1 MNIKKLFLYMGAI
14 LTLSLVTMCVTTV
27 NDNAGKEETVIC
39 RGQEAHTSGPMV
51 KVGQQA
57 PDFQA
62 TNAEMK
68 EVSLS
73 SFKGKRVILNI
84 FPSLDTPTCAL
95 SVRQFNARASELE
108 NTVVLCLSMDLPFAQ
123 SRFCSVEG
131 LNNVVPLSLFRSQ
144 DFLQGYG
151 IQLADGPLRG
161 LMARAVVVID
171 ENGKVCY
178 TQLVSN
184 ISNEPDYDAALRC
197 KKRSRLLQQKRRCCY
212 SSDVAKLMFSS

>member
-1 MNIKKLFLYMGAI
+1 MNTTKFILCMGTL
-14 LTLSLVTMCVTTV
+14 LTLGLAPMRATAG
-27 NDNAGKEETVIC
+27 NAGMENGETVVC

-57 PDFQA
+57 PDFRA
-62 TNAEMK
+62 TNADLQD
-68 EVSLS
+68 VSLS
-73 SFKGKRVILNI
+73 SFKGKRIILNI

-131 LNNVVPLSLFRSQ
+131 LNNVVPLSVFRSH
-144 DFLQGYG
+144 DFLKEYG
-151 IQLADGPLRG
+151 LQLADGPLRG
-161 LMARAVVVID
+161 LMARAVIVID
-171 ENGKVCY
+171 ETGKVRY

-184 ISNEPDYDAALRC
+184 ISNEPDYDAALQAANA
-197 KKRSRLLQQKRRCCY
+197 L
-212 SSDVAKLMFSS
+212 

>member
-57 PDFQA
+57 PDFRA
-62 TNAEMK
+62 TNADLQD
-68 EVSLS
+68 VSLS
-73 SFKGKRVILNI
+73 SFKGKRIILNI

-123 SRFCSVEG
+123 SRICSTEG
-131 LNNVVPLSLFRSQ
+131 LNNVVPLSVFRSH
-144 DFLQGYG
+144 DFLKEYG
-151 IQLADGPLRG
+151 LQLADGPLKG
-161 LMARAVVVID
+161 LMARAVIVID
-171 ENGKVCY
+171 ETGKVRY

-184 ISNEPDYDAALRC
+184 ISNEPDYDAALQAVND
-197 KKRSRLLQQKRRCCY
+197 L
-212 SSDVAKLMFSS
+212 